1 MSDLMKL
8 TEVSSIK
15 AEYKPTVQEVADRV
29 ANGTMVFD
37 NISQRGAVWDVS
49 RKSCL
54 IRTILRNGDIPSL
67 NARNEDRGEKKV
79 LSVLEGQQRC
89 RAVAEYLTD
98 SFALQLKDFNCIF
111 VYKGIEMELEG
122 KKFSELPAEFQD
134 KIRNFHFTVNYY
146 NDLSDADANEMFFF
160 SNNGKPIAPEEQMWS
175 VTKSKELIDDIGRN
189 NELFLNL
196 LTDNAKNNYQYR
208 YLIMRCIY
216 MMHYKQGTGLEKAA
230 VMPFFI
236 DYTLSKKEAD
246 EIKKVFNKMNTVI
259 NMISQ
264 NEQLTKTSKGKIT
277 QRLRSKCH
285 FVIFFMLFR
294 RAIQDKRT
302 DQEMAEWVIKFFDS
316 KKGATISSKYNM
328 ASATSLLKASNV
340 ETRLNELTKYY
351 ESTFSSQ
358 EE

>member
-29 ANGTMVFD
+29 ANGTIVFD
-37 NISQRGAVWDVS
+37 NISQRGSVWDVS

-89 RAVAEYLTD
+89 RAVAEYLND
-98 SFALQLKDFNCIF
+98 EFALELKDFNCIF
-111 VYKGIEMELEG
+111 VYKGQEVELEG
-122 KKFSELPAEFQD
+122 KKFSELPTEFQD
-134 KIRNFHFTVNYY
+134 KIRNFLFTVNYY
-146 NDLSDADANEMFFF
+146 NDLSDDDANEMFFF
-160 SNNGKPIAPEEQMWS
+160 SNNGKPIATEEQMWA
-175 VTKSKELIDDIGRN
+175 VTKSKQMIDELGKGND
-189 NELFLNL
+189 LFPKVMKEKALR
-196 LTDNAKNNYQYR
+196 NYQYR

-216 MMHYKQGTGLEKAA
+216 MMNYQEGTGLERK
-230 VMPFFI
+230 VLMPFFM
-236 DYTLSKKEAD
+236 DYALSKKEVS
-246 EIKKVFNKMNTVI
+246 EMKKIYAKMSKVLDI
-259 NMISQ
+259 IIS
-264 NEQLTKTSKGKIT
+264 NDHLTKTMRNKIVSKLGN
-277 QRLRSKCH
+277 KCH